1 MKHSKKIMY
10 AALFCML
17 ALVVAAVLFFQS
29 YSHYK
34 ATSQYFYRDA
44 VSDILSGAVQ
54 IHDLAEPDRRQYT
67 VQQLKAIE
75 QAQSGLMLRYQ
86 DLFLLFQD
94 ESFVDATKMEFVD
107 FYSIYLNAD
116 VQNRDSPDAAAKKIQ
131 LNDESLTQMNRL
143 IEFVDQVHAFYLE
156 EGFNESVEL
165 SERDTK
171 RFMRKI
177 EEFIP

>member
-10 AALFCML
+10 AALFFIL
-17 ALVVAAVLFFQS
+17 ALVVIAALFFRS

-34 ATSQYFYRDA
+34 AISQYFYRDA
-44 VSDILSGAVQ
+44 VSDIVSSTVQ
-54 IHDLAEPDRRQYT
+54 INEIAKTDQKEYT
-67 VQQLKAIE
+67 VQQLKAIDE
-75 QAQSGLMLRYQ
+75 MQISLMLQYQ
-86 DLFLLFQD
+86 DLFFLFQD
-94 ESFVDATKMEFVD
+94 ESFINATKMEFVD

-116 VQNRDSPDAAAKKIQ
+116 VQDRDSPDAAAQKIQ

-143 IEFVDQVHAFYLE
+143 IDFGNRVYSFYLE
-156 EGFNESVEL
+156 AKMNENVEL

-177 EEFIP
+177 EEFIS

>member
-10 AALFCML
+10 ATLFFVL
-17 ALVVAAVLFFQS
+17 VLVVAAALFFRS

-44 VSDILSGAVQ
+44 VSDIVSGAVQ
-54 IHDLAEPDRRQYT
+54 VNEIAKTDQKEYT
-67 VQQLKAIE
+67 VQQLKDIE

-94 ESFVDATKMEFVD
+94 ESFMNATKMEFVD
-107 FYSIYLNAD
+107 FYSIYLNAN
-116 VQNRDSPDAAAKKIQ
+116 VQDRDSPDTAAQ
-131 LNDESLTQMNRL
+131 NVRLNEESLTQMNRL
-143 IEFVDQVHAFYLE
+143 IAFVNRVRAFYLE
-156 EGFNESVEL
+156 EGFNENVEL